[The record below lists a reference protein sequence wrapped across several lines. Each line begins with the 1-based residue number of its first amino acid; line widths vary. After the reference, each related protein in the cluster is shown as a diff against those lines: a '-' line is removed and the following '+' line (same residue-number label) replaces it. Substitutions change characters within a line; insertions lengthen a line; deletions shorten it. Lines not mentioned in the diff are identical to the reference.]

1 MKIDLSG
8 RVAVVSGASAGLGRA
23 IAQGLAEAGA
33 EVVVGSRNAEAIRR
47 AATEITGSTGRHA
60 MGVPADVSRPEGV
73 DALIGA
79 ALTHFGKISI
89 LVANAGGPPPGS
101 ALTLTDAQWEQA
113 FRQNLMSAVWLIRGA
128 VPSMKTQGGGRV
140 ITVITSGVKVP
151 IPNLVLSNVFRSGV
165 VALVKTL
172 SLELAPHKILVNNL
186 APGRIRTRRTL
197 EVDEATARASNRTAE
212 AVERES
218 TAAIPAGRYGEPR
231 EFANMAVFLA
241 SDQASYITGTTICID
256 GGATRAMQ

>member
-8 RVAVVSGASAGLGRA
+8 RVAVVSGASTGLGRA

-33 EVVVGSRNAEAIRR
+33 DVVVGSRNAEAIRR

-73 DALIGA
+73 DALVGV
-79 ALTHFGKISI
+79 ALNHFGKINI

-113 FRQNLMSAVWLIRGA
+113 YRQNLMSAVWLIRGA
-128 VPSMKTQGGGRV
+128 VPSMKTQGGGRI

-172 SLELAPHKILVNNL
+172 SLELATHKILLNNL
-186 APGRIRTRRTL
+186 APGRIRTRRTQ

-218 TAAIPAGRYGEPR
+218 TAAIPAGRYGDPR

-241 SDQASYITGTTICID
+241 SDQASYITGTTITID